1 MAGSSKG
8 SARGSRSKGAQQQQQ
23 QQQQDSPL
31 DPQHVPP
38 EPTPAEIEKK
48 AQEWRKANSKRYDTK
63 RRMGFVEQEK
73 ADMPPE
79 HLRKIIKDHGDMS
92 ARKYRHDKRVY
103 LGALKYMPH
112 AVLKLLENMPM
123 PWEQV
128 REVPVLYHVTGAIT
142 FVNEI
147 PWVIE
152 PVYMAQW
159 GTMWIMMRREKRDRK
174 HFRRMRFPPFD
185 DEEPPL
191 DYGDNLL
198 DVEPLEAIQMEL
210 DEGDDAAVIS
220 WLYDN
225 KPLVDEDA
233 EDAEK
238 SAVGR
243 RINGPTYRK
252 WRLDLPAMA
261 NLHRLAGQLLSDMV
275 DPNYFYLFDLSSFIT
290 AKCLNMAIPG
300 GPRFEPMYK
309 DINPADEDWNEF
321 NDINKIIIRQPIRTE
336 YKVAF
341 PHLYNSLPRKVRVSQ
356 YHTPAVQYVPAD
368 NPDLPAFYFDPVVN
382 PITSRSLVSQFQDDA
397 RAVEDEIFGDGDEDD
412 EFVLPQGAVAFLED
426 TPLETDN
433 TANGIA
439 LYWAPHPFSS
449 RSGHTRRAQDVPLVK
464 DWYLE
469 HCPPGMPVKVRV
481 SYQKLLKNYVLNAIH
496 STPPRPQRKQYLLRQ
511 LRATKFF
518 QSTEIDWVE
527 AGLQVCRQGHNML
540 SLLIHRKRLNYLH
553 LDYNFNLKP
562 IKTLTTK
569 ERKKSRFGNAFHL
582 CIAAGTPVSLAN
594 GLAVPIEHVHAGA
607 ALQCVGAAARS
618 RAIGYAGRAAHGAFQ
633 VHASPQP
640 CLRIECVDGTTL
652 VLTPTHPVLAV
663 RGRAGATMEDAEYV
677 PAGELTDAHSV
688 VCSALYSVVDSPAAD
703 AESRYELLGWPLTQH
718 REKVLALARVL
729 GALAAA
735 DAAGGAADCLH
746 LEYELDVQ
754 QAQADL
760 VTLAGQPG
768 QILRARG
775 LASRST
781 PGFRHVLALPEPAR
795 RMAHCVYGD
804 QHASARP
811 VPEKIRHAPASVQR
825 EFIAAWWGGSGCA
838 QPGSSTKADPTAEWI
853 QAVLAA
859 CFGIRAA
866 GRPCV
871 GGGLQLAPSALA
883 QFAER
888 IGVRYSCRMLAS
900 LDMARRW
907 IGYQARAGSRA
918 QCHDFDGFQR
928 LIRLPL
934 HRGSSPPTVLE
945 APECTLLIPIARVAS
960 EAARHVV
967 YDITVPEHENFVAG
981 SVVVHNCR
989 EILRLTKLVVDSH
1002 VQYRLGNVDAFQ
1014 LADGLQYLFAH
1025 VGQLTGMY
1033 RYKYRLMR
1041 QIRACK
1047 DLKHLIYY
1055 RFNCFPEDHQILTEG
1070 GWMSLADVQLHF
1082 ARQPTL
1088 GVACYDQGR
1097 LVYRNIAADKV
1108 TVAEDTHSLVHIA
1121 DQCAG
1126 DECSGVD
1133 LVVTSGHRM
1142 WLRAGPADQQRVGE
1156 LDPAY
1161 LDEPFRVLSAGEAYA
1176 LRDTIGAHAL
1186 AQFEARCPLG
1196 AETGPVAD
1204 LPFASLGPHTAD
1216 DASALLELYGLWLA
1230 CGSLD
1235 MAARAVVYSPTCAA
1249 RIAQLD
1255 TLLARLAGVLRLA
1268 SASGGS
1274 DGTRSI
1280 DDDAWFDILAAEYG
1294 SEAHVKNGATWFSAW
1309 VHRDCTPEQL
1319 RHVLRGLCAPQDSHD
1334 AAVGGSFGAQSVR
1347 FRDELQRVCLH
1358 AGFSSHWTACSETA
1372 GAQPAGWTVT
1382 WSGGAAARP
1391 LLSVARDFKQS
1402 QRQCRVWCVTVPT
1415 QQQLI
1420 VVRRVQRTAPT
1431 GEVLAASRPVVVGN
1445 TGPVGK
1451 GPGVGFW
1458 APGWRVWLFFLRGIV
1473 PLLERWLGN
1482 LLARQFEGRNSK
1494 GVVKSLTKQRVDSHY
1509 DLELRAGVMHDILD
1523 MMPEG
1528 IRGNKSK
1535 VILQHLSE
1543 AWRCFAPD
1551 TCVRMADGR
1560 SRAAVDIAVGDRVLG
1575 ANGQGLRV
1583 TNTMRGADAM
1593 YEVRLAPS
1601 TGEDSAG
1608 WTLEESADGADNA
1621 GWILEEPGF
1630 VCNSRHDLVLVCP
1643 AQDQVHLHHDTAQR
1657 GYVVHYAS
1665 VAPYHGKAAV
1675 PDALQRASRFFAYG
1689 SSDHSSQ
1696 EAAQAEAEAFARQR
1710 EDARPTMWT
1719 VSAAA
1724 FASYAAVHPVDSR
1737 EFRMLRAG
1745 CLTMPAGAAAC
1756 AELAADVGYLL
1767 GLHLACG
1774 SMHRASYF
1782 VDASA
1787 AGVVG
1792 FLEATAPRL
1801 GLVAERHEHG
1811 QGLLEVHLRSAAGAR
1826 TAESALLAAFR
1837 HAGYLTAG
1845 TKAVDDAL
1853 ESTLLAQSVEVRRAL
1868 LAGAFD
1874 GAGTRTRC
1882 ARCVAPCTYALESGA
1897 GPVGSKHGDDLVRLT
1912 QHIARSLGLA
1922 CDLYRRQHPAA
1933 QALAQQPP
1941 RRLACLVQGA
1951 GACQLPCRRLSL
1963 AESACSVDR
1972 DDGEDGCVR
1981 FTIAQTSARAPY
1993 VGFELEDSPLFLL
2006 ESWLVVHNCYK
2017 ANIPWQVPGMPTA
2030 VENMILRYVKAKAD
2044 WWTSVAHYNRERIR
2058 RGATVDKAVAR
2069 RNCGRLTR
2077 LWLKAE
2083 QERQRSYLK
2092 DGPYVGA
2099 EEAVAIYTTA
2109 VHWLEARRFAPIPFP
2124 PLSYK
2129 HDPKLLVLALERLRE
2144 SYSVQGHLN
2153 ASQREELGLIEQAFD
2168 NPHECFAPGTPVM
2181 LASGRSKPIEAL
2193 AVGDTLMG
2201 DDCLLVDGSVNVDY
2215 QPRRVQRVLHGVN
2228 ADMFTV
2234 TYTPSVCAPGD
2245 ATAPRQQAESF
2256 TVTTGH
2262 FLTIQVPEEG
2272 VAVCELAAR
2281 NCVTSAG
2288 AGQSGASDI
2297 VDVRVE
2303 DYMHLSDE
2311 AKSHCRLIRAGVVYP
2326 ATQPPLVD
2334 PYFLGLW
2341 LACGDNAGAGVYLGV
2356 HDHAVIDWICRL
2368 AAQLGLDCAEYHQ
2381 SIAEPTSL
2389 AQLETVSADGEAVGC
2404 MAAEATCGFVAD
2416 SDDVAFAVDAGPIVP
2431 RATETATDAATGIA
2445 HTVVTP
2451 RHPASYT
2458 PVKLVKVVVSAAS
2471 KHDRSSIC
2479 DALRGYKLL
2488 GASDRFIPDAYLFG
2502 DLDIRRRVLAGLI
2515 DGSGRAPLP
2524 GQQAWEFRQC
2534 VANRRLFDDAVVL
2547 ARSLGLGNHLVAHI
2561 QARPDG
2567 PTTHPADQLAISF
2580 SGVGQESVPVLLPR
2594 VKLAQRVGR
2603 AVGRAFSVE
2612 PAGKGE
2618 WYGCEVD
2625 GNHRFLLGDFTVVR
2639 NCLNR
2644 IKRLLLTQR
2653 AFKEV
2658 GIEFMDLYS
2667 HLVPVFDVEPLEKIT
2682 DAYLD
2687 QYLWYEADKR
2697 RLWAPWVKPADA
2709 EPAPLLVYKW
2719 CQGIN
2724 NLDAAWETGAGESTV
2739 MLEARLARV
2748 FEKVDLTLLNRL
2760 LRLVVDHNLADY
2772 MTAKN
2777 NVVIGFKDM
2786 SHVNAYGMLRGLQFA
2801 PFMFQYYAMIIDLLV
2816 LGLPR
2821 ASEMAGPPGAG
2832 HDFLQF
2838 ADAAAERRHPI
2849 RMYMRY
2855 IDRVFI
2861 VLRLDADEARDLVQR
2876 FLTENPDPNNANVVG
2891 YNNKRCWP
2899 RDSRMR
2905 LMRHDVNLGRAVF
2918 WDVKNRLPRSLTTV
2932 EWDDEATFVSVY
2944 SRDNPNLLFD
2954 MCGFEVRILPTAR
2967 QAGRAAPADGAWAL
2981 VDDRTKQ
2988 RTATAFLRVD
2998 AASQQRFNN
3007 RIRQILM
3014 SSGSTTFTKIA
3025 NKFNTALIGLMTY
3038 YREAV
3043 VHTREMLD
3051 LLVKAETKIQ
3061 SRIMLGL
3068 NSKDCNRMP
3077 PVIFYCYGAGF
3088 RVRMADGSA
3097 RAIEDVAVGDRVLGS
3112 DGCARDV
3119 AHTMQGSAP
3128 LFRVALAP
3136 APTER
3141 AASRISVQSI
3151 CSGSSSDASDA
3162 TPAAATAAAG
3172 ELLYDDAFLCNE
3184 RHRLVILVDT
3194 RSRIRERTGPSQWAE
3209 AGAFV
3214 VEAVEVQHDAAL
3226 GIECPVVVHKTF
3238 EYNAD
3243 FFGLADDGKALACQA
3258 ATDHAQR
3265 MRRHAAAAGAGPD
3278 CVHLWHDR
3286 QKAAFRV
3293 TGRDFPNTLAPP
3305 CRAVYYGCVAAGRVF
3320 GSRAEAQVAA
3330 EAARSTQRYV
3340 EWRVSVGDYLAYVRH
3355 MDARGETP
3363 EPCLMGYGAAVERWP
3378 DAAAETDV
3386 DAAEWRALGR
3396 WLCGASSEAAPGAA
3410 KRVGLTEPLCV
3421 PAAARDRLVGSGGDA
3436 RRALLDGLSEACGVG
3451 GERTRVVAALAL
3463 EHDDVLR
3470 MAYEVARSLGLA
3482 TRARRSTTHGVI
3494 EVNAAAGPVLF
3505 AVSTQAV
3512 SAGQYYG
3519 FQVAAGQ
3526 SPLFC
3531 HADFV
3536 VGSNCPKE
3544 LGGLGMLSMGHVLIP
3559 ESDLRWSRQTDAGT
3573 SHFRAGMSHAE
3584 GQLIPNL
3591 FRYIQP
3597 WSSEVADSQR
3607 VWAEYALKR
3616 QEAATQGRRL
3626 TLEDLEDAW
3635 DRGVPRINT
3644 LFSKDRHTLAYDK
3657 GWRIRGEWKQFQ
3669 LAKANP
3675 FWWTHAKHD
3684 GKLWQL
3690 GSYRTDM
3697 IQALGGVECILEHSL
3712 FRGTYY
3718 PTWEGLFWQQQ
3729 VTSVAGAMGQRQL
3742 TNAQRSGLNQIPNR
3756 RFTLWWSPTINR
3768 CLLPSTRVLMA
3779 DGTTR
3784 EASAIRPGDR
3794 LLGPDSRSR
3803 TVASVHT
3810 GTDALFEIRQ
3820 AYDVPDA
3827 SGLGRV
3833 SFVCNQHH
3841 LLRLSS
3847 RVPAR
3852 LVAADKGAF
3861 RVEYAA
3867 LAPVQA
3873 GGVEGTRLLE
3883 WTHRT
3888 FSSPE
3893 CGDPEE
3899 AAQAFY
3905 SSVGAAPVVWELEAR
3920 LYLDV
3925 DPTIRSRTYQL
3936 VAPVLLANTR
3946 FSALCDQANVPATE
3960 TGDAAQRVGRWIAGD
3975 VPEAGAGPFSDLLR
3989 ALGLLHKPDAATLP
4003 EWIAAE
4009 TVAIRERILA
4019 GLLDSGCHVEPACL
4033 DSADYDSLDAAVSSD
4048 RALDARAERA
4058 RYRRVR
4064 LVTERRAAAVGAV
4077 ALARSLGIAAAVSS
4091 CSRARSCGDSMPA
4104 LCVWLFPCSALS
4116 GVLSLVEAV
4125 RLARPY
4131 PVRYLSVAA
4140 RFDIGMYGA
4149 AAAVRAMAD
4158 EPAAPVDGAPTGESC
4173 DIVEAFDGALLAQV
4187 CETFCVGSLEAASA
4201 ATALERERLLRQAV
4215 VQGVPRDA
4223 LHRIAAAQR
4232 ARGVGEYVGLT
4243 LDDARDKLF
4252 LLGNHAVVHN
4262 SDVYVGFQVQL
4273 DLTGIFMHGKLPT
4286 LKISYVSLFRSHAW
4300 QKSHESLILDLCQ
4313 VLDNELEPLQIETVQ
4328 KEAIHPRKSY
4338 KMTSSAA
4345 DITCFASYKWPV
4357 SSPSMLMDP
4366 ADRMDAGTTQKYW
4379 IDVQLRWG
4387 DFDSHDIER
4396 YTRAK
4401 FLSYTSDSMS
4411 IYPSPT
4417 GVMIGVDLAYNI
4429 YSAYGNWVP
4438 GMKPLLM
4445 QAMAKIMKAS
4455 PALYVIRER
4464 IRKGLQ
4470 LFSSEPTESYLN
4482 STNYAELFSHQTCWF
4497 VDDTNVYR
4505 VTVQKTFEGNLSTR
4519 PINGAMTILNP
4530 RTGQCFIK
4538 VIHSSVWAGQKR
4550 LGQLAKWKTAEETV
4564 ALVRSLPVEEQP
4576 NQLIVS
4582 RKGMLD
4588 PLEVTMLDFPNITIR
4603 GSEMQ
4608 LPLQAL
4614 LKIEKIGDMILK
4626 ATEPKMS
4633 LWSCY
4638 DNWLATVSP
4647 YTAFSRLVLIL
4658 RALHINAERA
4668 KIALR
4673 PDKTTVTEP
4682 HHLWPTLTDEQWI
4695 KVENQLKD
4703 LILADYGKKNNVNV
4717 ASLTMSEIRD
4727 VILGMEIQAPSRQRQ
4742 QITEI
4747 EKQTREQSQLT
4758 ALTTKTQNVH
4768 GDQIVVT
4775 TTSNYE
4781 SQAFASKTEW
4791 RTRAIAAQNLPLR
4804 TKHLYVASDDV
4815 SDAAYTYVLP
4825 KNLLRRFIAIADA
4838 RTQIAG
4844 YLYGVSPAAADQVK
4858 EIRAIVMVPQWATH
4872 LQVHLPD
4879 QMPAHDHLRDLEPL
4893 GWIHTMPHELSHLAP
4908 QDVTIHACTLA
4919 RTADKQ
4925 RVRWDGEKTIAMT
4938 CAFTPGSCS
4947 LAAYKLT
4954 PAGFEWGRENKD
4966 MASPTP
4972 EGFGPA
4978 CFERV
4983 QMLLSDRFMGFFMV
4997 PDDNG

>member
-1 MAGSSKG
+1 MAGGPKG
-8 SARGSRSKGAQQQQQ
+8 APKGTPRGASRGSGRGKDKEQEQEQEA
-23 QQQQDSPL
+23 SPL
-31 DPQHVPP
+31 DPQYTPP
-38 EPTPAEIEKK
+38 ALSRADVDKK
-48 AQEWRKANSKRYDTK
+48 AQEWRKLNAQRYDTR
-63 RRMGFVEQEK
+63 RRMGFAEQEK
-73 ADMPPE
+73 AEMPPE
-79 HLRKIIKDHGDMS
+79 HLRKIIRDHGDMS
-92 ARKYRHDKRVY
+92 ARKFRQDKRVY

-198 DVEPLEAIQMEL
+198 DVEPLEAVQMEL
-210 DEGDDAAVIS
+210 DEGDDAAVID

-225 KPLVDEDA
+225 KPLVDEDP
-233 EDAEK
+233 EDVAR

-243 RINGPTYRK
+243 RVNGPTYRR

-261 NLHRLAGQLLSDMV
+261 TLHRLAGQLLSDMV
-275 DPNYFYLFDLSSFIT
+275 DPNYFYLFDVNSFIT

-341 PHLYNSLPRKVRVSQ
+341 PHLYNSLPRKVRLAQ
-356 YHTPAVQYVPAD
+356 YHTPAVQYIRPD
-368 NPDLPAFYFDPVVN
+368 SPDLPAFYYDPVVN
-382 PITSRSLVSQFQDDA
+382 PIPSRSLVSQFQDDA
-397 RAVEDEIFGDGDEDD
+397 RAVEDELFGDGDEDA
-412 EFVLPQGAVAFLED
+412 EFVLPAGAGAFLED
-426 TPLETDN
+426 TPLETAG
-433 TANGIA
+433 TASGIA
-439 LYWAPHPFSS
+439 LYWAPHPFSA
-449 RSGHTRRAQDVPLVK
+449 RSGHTRRAQDVALVK

-469 HCPPGMPVKVRV
+469 HCPAGMPVKVRV

-496 STPPRPQRKQYLLRQ
+496 ATPPRPQRKTHLLRQ

-540 SLLIHRKRLNYLH
+540 NLLIHRKRLNYLH

-582 CIAAGTPVSLAN
+582 CIAAGTPVSLAS
-594 GLAVPIEHVHAGA
+594 GLAVPIEHVRPGA
-607 ALQCVGAAARS
+607 ALQCVSVSAGARD
-618 RAIGYAGRAAHGAFQ
+618 IGLAGRAARGAFQ
-633 VHASPQP
+633 IHAQPQQ
-640 CLRIECVDGTTL
+640 CLRIECVDGTAL

-663 RGRAGATMEDAEYV
+663 RGRGSMADAEYV
-677 PAGELTDAHSV
+677 PAAELTAAHAV
-688 VCSALYSVVDSPAAD
+688 VCSALGAVAD
-703 AESRYELLGWPLTQH
+703 APADDAAPAGYALHGWALSESRAQ
-718 REKVLALARVL
+718 VLALARVL
-729 GALAAA
+729 GALAARCEGRPGCVRA
-735 DAAGGAADCLH
+735 EHALDA
-746 LEYELDVQ
+746 Q
-754 QAQADL
+754 QIQADL
-760 VTLAGQPG
+760 AALGAPPARPARPAGLG
-768 QILRARG
+768 IRRDC
-775 LASRST
+775 
-781 PGFRHVLALPEPAR
+781 VLALPACVAR
-795 RMAHCVYGD
+795 LAPG
-804 QHASARP
+804 P
-811 VPEKIRHAPASVQR
+811 GVPDLIRAAPASVQR
-825 EFIAAWWGGSGCA
+825 EFIAAWLGGASGGEA
-838 QPGSSTKADPTAEWI
+838 GPQLLLLLLLPPAADNEKGCPVAGWAR
-853 QAVLAA
+853 AVLADR
-859 CFGIRAA
+859 FGVNAA
-866 GRPCV
+866 HGPE
-871 GGGLQLAPSALA
+871 GALA
-883 QFAER
+883 ALAER
-888 IGVRYSCRMLAS
+888 VGVRYSCRLQTG
-900 LDMARRW
+900 LDLARRW
-907 IGYQARAGSRA
+907 AGYRARAGPDAACRSLGAFARMV
-918 QCHDFDGFQR
+918 
-928 LIRLPL
+928 RLP
-934 HRGSSPPTVLE
+934 HRRGSAATV
-945 APECTLLIPIARVAS
+945 AMSPECAVLVPVARVVR
-960 EAARHVV
+960 EAEPRVV

-1055 RFNCFPEDHQILTEG
+1055 RFN
-1070 GWMSLADVQLHF
+1070 
-1082 ARQPTL
+1082 
-1088 GVACYDQGR
+1088 
-1097 LVYRNIAADKV
+1097 
-1108 TVAEDTHSLVHIA
+1108 
-1121 DQCAG
+1121 
-1126 DECSGVD
+1126 
-1133 LVVTSGHRM
+1133 
-1142 WLRAGPADQQRVGE
+1142 
-1156 LDPAY
+1156 
-1161 LDEPFRVLSAGEAYA
+1161 
-1176 LRDTIGAHAL
+1176 
-1186 AQFEARCPLG
+1186 
-1196 AETGPVAD
+1196 TG
-1204 LPFASLGPHTAD
+1204 S
-1216 DASALLELYGLWLA
+1216 
-1230 CGSLD
+1230 
-1235 MAARAVVYSPTCAA
+1235 
-1249 RIAQLD
+1249 
-1255 TLLARLAGVLRLA
+1255 
-1268 SASGGS
+1268 
-1274 DGTRSI
+1274 
-1280 DDDAWFDILAAEYG
+1280 
-1294 SEAHVKNGATWFSAW
+1294 
-1309 VHRDCTPEQL
+1309 
-1319 RHVLRGLCAPQDSHD
+1319 
-1334 AAVGGSFGAQSVR
+1334 
-1347 FRDELQRVCLH
+1347 
-1358 AGFSSHWTACSETA
+1358 
-1372 GAQPAGWTVT
+1372 
-1382 WSGGAAARP
+1382 
-1391 LLSVARDFKQS
+1391 
-1402 QRQCRVWCVTVPT
+1402 
-1415 QQQLI
+1415 
-1420 VVRRVQRTAPT
+1420 
-1431 GEVLAASRPVVVGN
+1431 
-1445 TGPVGK
+1445 VGK

-1509 DLELRAGVMHDILD
+1509 DLELRAAVMHDILD

-1543 AWRCFAPD
+1543 AWR
-1551 TCVRMADGR
+1551 
-1560 SRAAVDIAVGDRVLG
+1560 
-1575 ANGQGLRV
+1575 
-1583 TNTMRGADAM
+1583 
-1593 YEVRLAPS
+1593 
-1601 TGEDSAG
+1601 
-1608 WTLEESADGADNA
+1608 
-1621 GWILEEPGF
+1621 
-1630 VCNSRHDLVLVCP
+1630 
-1643 AQDQVHLHHDTAQR
+1643 
-1657 GYVVHYAS
+1657 
-1665 VAPYHGKAAV
+1665 
-1675 PDALQRASRFFAYG
+1675 
-1689 SSDHSSQ
+1689 
-1696 EAAQAEAEAFARQR
+1696 
-1710 EDARPTMWT
+1710 
-1719 VSAAA
+1719 
-1724 FASYAAVHPVDSR
+1724 
-1737 EFRMLRAG
+1737 
-1745 CLTMPAGAAAC
+1745 
-1756 AELAADVGYLL
+1756 
-1767 GLHLACG
+1767 
-1774 SMHRASYF
+1774 
-1782 VDASA
+1782 
-1787 AGVVG
+1787 
-1792 FLEATAPRL
+1792 
-1801 GLVAERHEHG
+1801 
-1811 QGLLEVHLRSAAGAR
+1811 
-1826 TAESALLAAFR
+1826 
-1837 HAGYLTAG
+1837 
-1845 TKAVDDAL
+1845 
-1853 ESTLLAQSVEVRRAL
+1853 
-1868 LAGAFD
+1868 
-1874 GAGTRTRC
+1874 
-1882 ARCVAPCTYALESGA
+1882 
-1897 GPVGSKHGDDLVRLT
+1897 
-1912 QHIARSLGLA
+1912 
-1922 CDLYRRQHPAA
+1922 
-1933 QALAQQPP
+1933 
-1941 RRLACLVQGA
+1941 
-1951 GACQLPCRRLSL
+1951 
-1963 AESACSVDR
+1963 
-1972 DDGEDGCVR
+1972 
-1981 FTIAQTSARAPY
+1981 
-1993 VGFELEDSPLFLL
+1993 
-2006 ESWLVVHNCYK
+2006 CYK

-2058 RGATVDKAVAR
+2058 RGATADKAVAR

-2099 EEAVAIYTTA
+2099 EEAVAIYTTV
-2109 VHWLEARRFAPIPFP
+2109 VHWLEARRFTPIPFP

-2168 NPHECFAPGTPVM
+2168 NPHEC
-2181 LASGRSKPIEAL
+2181 
-2193 AVGDTLMG
+2193 
-2201 DDCLLVDGSVNVDY
+2201 
-2215 QPRRVQRVLHGVN
+2215 
-2228 ADMFTV
+2228 
-2234 TYTPSVCAPGD
+2234 
-2245 ATAPRQQAESF
+2245 
-2256 TVTTGH
+2256 
-2262 FLTIQVPEEG
+2262 
-2272 VAVCELAAR
+2272 
-2281 NCVTSAG
+2281 
-2288 AGQSGASDI
+2288 
-2297 VDVRVE
+2297 
-2303 DYMHLSDE
+2303 
-2311 AKSHCRLIRAGVVYP
+2311 
-2326 ATQPPLVD
+2326 
-2334 PYFLGLW
+2334 
-2341 LACGDNAGAGVYLGV
+2341 
-2356 HDHAVIDWICRL
+2356 
-2368 AAQLGLDCAEYHQ
+2368 
-2381 SIAEPTSL
+2381 
-2389 AQLETVSADGEAVGC
+2389 
-2404 MAAEATCGFVAD
+2404 
-2416 SDDVAFAVDAGPIVP
+2416 
-2431 RATETATDAATGIA
+2431 
-2445 HTVVTP
+2445 
-2451 RHPASYT
+2451 
-2458 PVKLVKVVVSAAS
+2458 
-2471 KHDRSSIC
+2471 
-2479 DALRGYKLL
+2479 
-2488 GASDRFIPDAYLFG
+2488 
-2502 DLDIRRRVLAGLI
+2502 
-2515 DGSGRAPLP
+2515 
-2524 GQQAWEFRQC
+2524 
-2534 VANRRLFDDAVVL
+2534 
-2547 ARSLGLGNHLVAHI
+2547 
-2561 QARPDG
+2561 
-2567 PTTHPADQLAISF
+2567 
-2580 SGVGQESVPVLLPR
+2580 
-2594 VKLAQRVGR
+2594 
-2603 AVGRAFSVE
+2603 
-2612 PAGKGE
+2612 
-2618 WYGCEVD
+2618 
-2625 GNHRFLLGDFTVVR
+2625 
-2639 NCLNR
+2639 LNR

-2658 GIEFMDLYS
+2658 GIEFMDMYS
-2667 HLVPVFDVEPLEKIT
+2667 HLIPVYDVEPLEKIT

-2697 RLWAPWVKPADA
+2697 RLWAPWVKPADV

-2724 NLDAAWETGAGESTV
+2724 NLDGVWETEAGEATV

-2777 NVVIGFKDM
+2777 NVAISFKDM
-2786 SHVNAYGMLRGLQFA
+2786 SHVNAYGLVRGLQFA
-2801 PFMFQYYAMIIDLLV
+2801 PFVFQYYAMIIDLLI

-2821 ASEMAGPPGAG
+2821 ASEMAGPPTAP

-2855 IDRVFI
+2855 IDRVFM
-2861 VLRLDADEARDLVQR
+2861 VLRLDADESRDLVQR

-2918 WDVKNRLPRSLTTV
+2918 WDVKNRLPRSLTTI

-2954 MCGFEVRILPTAR
+2954 MCGFEVRILPAAR
-2967 QAGRAAPADGAWAL
+2967 QATRAAPADGAWAL
-2981 VDDRTKQ
+2981 VDDRSKQ

-2998 AASQQRFNN
+2998 AASLQRFNN

-3038 YREAV
+3038 FREAV

-3097 RAIEDVAVGDRVLGS
+3097 RAIEDIAVGDRVLGA
-3112 DGCARDV
+3112 DGAARDV
-3119 AHTMQGSAP
+3119 AHTMSGTAP
-3128 LFRVALAP
+3128 LYRVALAAP
-3136 APTER
+3136 ASASGPGPGPGSGSASAER
-3141 AASRISVQSI
+3141 AVSRISVQSI
-3151 CSGSSSDASDA
+3151 CSSSSSGSSAD
-3162 TPAAATAAAG
+3162 AAAAGG

-3194 RSRIRERTGPSQWAE
+3194 RGHVRERAGPSQWAE

-3214 VEAVEVQHDAAL
+3214 VEAVELRHDTAL
-3226 GIECPVVVHKTF
+3226 SLERPTVVRRTF
-3238 EYNAD
+3238 EYNGD
-3243 FFGLADDGKALACQA
+3243 YFGLADDGKALACRA
-3258 ATDHAQR
+3258 ASDHARR
-3265 MRRHAAAAGAGPD
+3265 MRQLAAAAGAAPE

-3293 TGRDFPNTLAPP
+3293 TGRNFPPGLAPP
-3305 CRAVYYGCVAAGRVF
+3305 CRAVYYGCVAAASRVF
-3320 GSRAEAQVAA
+3320 GSRADARAA
-3330 EAARSTQRYV
+3330 ADAARPPSRYV

-3355 MDARGETP
+3355 MDARGEPP

-3378 DAAAETDV
+3378 DARLGGSE
-3386 DAAEWRALGR
+3386 DADEWRALGR
-3396 WLCGASSEAAPGAA
+3396 WLSGEPFAAPAVA
-3410 KRVGLTEPLCV
+3410 KRLGLAEPLRV
-3421 PAAARDRLVGSGGDA
+3421 SAEARGRLVGAGAGA
-3436 RRALLDGLSEACGVG
+3436 RRALLDGLAAAG
-3451 GERTRVVAALAL
+3451 GGPSDHHARTVVALGL

-3470 MAYEVARSLGLA
+3470 LAYEVARSLGLA
-3482 TRARRSTTHGVI
+3482 TRAWRTATHGVVDAGCGAPGPALFSVSAAPA
-3494 EVNAAAGPVLF
+3494 EAAG
-3505 AVSTQAV
+3505 A
-3512 SAGQYYG
+3512 YYG

-3559 ESDLRWSRQTDAGT
+3559 ESDLRWSKQTDVGT

-3616 QEAATQGRRL
+3616 QEAAAQGRRL

-3768 CLLPSTRVLMA
+3768 CLLPATPVRMA
-3779 DGTTR
+3779 DGSVR
-3784 EASAIRPGDR
+3784 AAAQIRPGDR
-3794 LLGPDSRSR
+3794 VLGPDSAPRA
-3803 TVASVHT
+3803 VAAVHS
-3810 GTDALFEIRQ
+3810 GTDRMLDVRQ
-3820 AYDVPDA
+3820 AAAPGGIEFACNSRHILHLVSCVPPRVVAAA
-3827 SGLGRV
+3827 SGGDDSDRSL
-3833 SFVCNQHH
+3833 C
-3841 LLRLSS
+3841 
-3847 RVPAR
+3847 
-3852 LVAADKGAF
+3852 
-3861 RVEYAA
+3861 VEYAA
-3867 LAPVQA
+3867 LAPGAA
-3873 GGVEGTRLLE
+3873 GCLEGTRPLV
-3883 WTHRT
+3883 WVRRA
-3888 FSSPE
+3888 FGP
-3893 CGDPEE
+3893 GAGAAE
-3899 AAQAFY
+3899 AAQAFCD
-3905 SSVGAAPVVWELEAR
+3905 GECPVRVTWDLEAR
-3920 LYLDV
+3920 LYAEI
-3925 DPTIRSRTYQL
+3925 DPEIRRHTFQL
-3936 VAPVLLANTR
+3936 AAPLLLPANAR
-3946 FSALCDQANVPATE
+3946 LAELCSEAGIPLAEDTAMDLGRLIAA
-3960 TGDAAQRVGRWIAGD
+3960 GGRGSDAAKRLARAAGI
-3975 VPEAGAGPFSDLLR
+3975 S
-3989 ALGLLHKPDAATLP
+3989 DAACNPLP
-4003 EWIAAE
+4003 AWLAAE
-4009 TVAIRERILA
+4009 PVAVREHVLA
-4019 GLLDSGCHVEPACL
+4019 GLLDGCVVVPA
-4033 DSADYDSLDAAVSSD
+4033 SADAAADD
-4048 RALDARAERA
+4048 RADLAAGPDRAADVRAERA
-4058 RYRRVR
+4058 HYSRVE
-4064 LVTERRAAAVGAV
+4064 LAVQGAAAARDI
-4077 ALARSLGIAAAVSS
+4077 ARSLGIAFSPGTA
-4091 CSRARSCGDSMPA
+4091 PA
-4104 LCVWLFPCSALS
+4104 GPGALLPCSALS
-4116 GVLSLVEAV
+4116 SVLSL
-4125 RLARPY
+4125 LP
-4131 PVRYLSVAA
+4131 S
-4140 RFDIGMYGA
+4140 
-4149 AAAVRAMAD
+4149 
-4158 EPAAPVDGAPTGESC
+4158 T
-4173 DIVEAFDGALLAQV
+4173 
-4187 CETFCVGSLEAASA
+4187 
-4201 ATALERERLLRQAV
+4201 
-4215 VQGVPRDA
+4215 GVPRP
-4223 LHRIAAAQR
+4223 AAVSHLPVAFSFEV
-4232 ARGVGEYVGLT
+4232 AERGEGEYVGLE
-4243 LDDARDKLF
+4243 LDAASDRLF
-4252 LLGNHAVVHN
+4252 VLGNHTVVHN

-4357 SSPSMLMDP
+4357 STPSMLTEA

-4387 DFDSHDIER
+4387 DYDSHDIER

-4411 IYPSPT
+4411 IYPSAT
-4417 GVMIGVDLAYNI
+4417 GVMVGVDLAYNI
-4429 YSAYGNWVP
+4429 YSAYGNWIP
-4438 GMKPLLM
+4438 GMKPLM
-4445 QAMAKIMKAS
+4445 QQAMAKIMKAS
-4455 PALYVIRER
+4455 PALYVVRER
-4464 IRKGLQ
+4464 IRKALQ

-4668 KIALR
+4668 KIVLR
-4673 PDKTTVTEP
+4673 PDKSTVTEP

-4717 ASLTMSEIRD
+4717 ASLTASEIRD
-4727 VILGMEIQAPSRQRQ
+4727 VILGMEIQAPSQQRQ
-4742 QITEI
+4742 QIAEI
-4747 EKQTREQSQLT
+4747 EKQAREQSQLT

-4815 SDAAYTYVLP
+4815 SDTAHTYVLP
-4825 KNLLRRFIAIADA
+4825 KNLLKRFIAIADA
-4838 RTQIAG
+4838 RAQVAG
-4844 YLYGVSPAAADQVK
+4844 YLYGVSPAGVDQVK
-4858 EIRAIVMVPQWATH
+4858 EIHAIVLVPQWATH

-4879 QMPAHDHLRDLEPL
+4879 KMPVHDYLRDLEPL
-4893 GWIHTMPHELSHLAP
+4893 GWIHTMPHELSHLSP
-4908 QDVTIHACTLA
+4908 QDVTIHSRILA
-4919 RTADKQ
+4919 RTADQ
-4925 RVRWDGEKTIAMT
+4925 PRVRWDGERTIVMT

-4954 PAGFEWGRENKD
+4954 PAGFEWGRDNKD
-4966 MASPTP
+4966 MASPAP
-4972 EGFGPA
+4972 EGFSPA

-4997 PDDNG
+4997 PDDNGVWNYNFMGPAHRADMSYGLQLDVPRPFYDQAHRPSHFMSFADMETTAADEVDLEDEFA

>member
-8 SARGSRSKGAQQQQQ
+8 SARSGRGKGAKQ
-23 QQQQDSPL
+23 QQQQDPDAHL
-31 DPQHVPP
+31 DPEYVPL
-38 EPTPAEIEKK
+38 EPSPAEIEKK
-48 AQEWRKANSKRYDTK
+48 AQEWRKVNSKRYDTK
-63 RRMGFVEQEK
+63 RRMGFAEQEK

-198 DVEPLEAIQMEL
+198 DIEPLEAIQLEL
-210 DEGDDAAVIS
+210 DEGDDAAVID

-225 KPLVDEDA
+225 KPLADEDA

-238 SAVGR
+238 SPVGR
-243 RINGPTYRK
+243 RVNGPTYRK

-275 DPNYFYLFDLSSFIT
+275 DPNYFYLFDLNSFIT

-309 DINPADEDWNEF
+309 DMDPADEDWNEF

-356 YHTPAVQYVPAD
+356 YHTPAVQYVRAD
-368 NPDLPAFYFDPVVN
+368 SPDLPAFYYDPVVN
-382 PITSRSLVSQFQDDA
+382 PISSRSLVSQFKDDA

-412 EFVLPQGAVAFLED
+412 EFVLPPGAAAFLED

-439 LYWAPHPFSS
+439 LYWAPHPFST

-496 STPPRPQRKQYLLRQ
+496 SAPPRPQRKQYLLRQ

-540 SLLIHRKRLNYLH
+540 NLLIHRKRLNYLH

-582 CIAAGTPVSLAN
+582 CIAAGTPVSLAS
-594 GLAVPIEHVHAGA
+594 GLAVPIEAVSAGA
-607 ALQCVGAAARS
+607 ALQCVSGAAHAQS
-618 RAIGYAGRAAHGAFQ
+618 VGYAGRAAGGAFQ
-633 VHASPQP
+633 VHASPQQ
-640 CLRIECVDGTTL
+640 CLRIGCVDGTEL

-663 RGRAGATMEDAEYV
+663 RSHAGATMDDAEYI
-677 PAGELTDAHSV
+677 PAGELTAAHSV
-688 VCSALYSVVDSPAAD
+688 VCSALYSVNDSPAAD
-703 AESRYELLGWPLTQH
+703 AGSRYELLGWKLTQR
-718 REKVLALARVL
+718 RELVLALARVL
-729 GALAAA
+729 GALAAGA
-735 DAAGGAADCLH
+735 AAGWGPGHLH
-746 LEYELDVQ
+746 LECELDVQ
-754 QAQADL
+754 QAQADMA
-760 VTLAGQPG
+760 TLAGEPG
-768 QILRARG
+768 QLLRARG
-775 LASRST
+775 LANLSA
-781 PGFRHVLALPEPAR
+781 PGIRHTLVLPEAVR
-795 RMAHCVYGD
+795 RMACRAFGELSDGAHC
-804 QHASARP
+804 
-811 VPEKIRHAPASVQR
+811 VPEKIRDAPASVQR
-825 EFIAAWWGGSGCA
+825 EFIATWWGCYSGG
-838 QPGSSTKADPTAEWI
+838 QPGGGAKTASVAEWT
-853 QAVLAA
+853 QGVLASN
-859 CFGIRAA
+859 FGVRAS
-866 GRPCV
+866 
-871 GGGLQLAPSALA
+871 GGPGTSGGFQLSPRALA
-883 QFAER
+883 KYAER
-888 IGVRYSCRMLAS
+888 VGVRYNCRMLAA
-900 LDMARRW
+900 LDLARRW
-907 IGYQARAGSRA
+907 IGYQAHAGDRT
-918 QCHDFDGFQR
+918 QCRSFDDFQR
-928 LIRLPL
+928 MVRPPQ
-934 HRGSSPPTVLE
+934 SQQPSPVSALFV
-945 APECTLLIPIARVAS
+945 PIAHVTR
-960 EAARHVV
+960 EAAQHLV
-967 YDITVPEHENFVAG
+967 YDITVPQHENFVAG

-989 EILRLTKLVVDSH
+989 EILRLTKLIVDSH

-1055 RFNCFPEDHQILTEG
+1055 RF
-1070 GWMSLADVQLHF
+1070 
-1082 ARQPTL
+1082 
-1088 GVACYDQGR
+1088 
-1097 LVYRNIAADKV
+1097 
-1108 TVAEDTHSLVHIA
+1108 
-1121 DQCAG
+1121 
-1126 DECSGVD
+1126 
-1133 LVVTSGHRM
+1133 
-1142 WLRAGPADQQRVGE
+1142 
-1156 LDPAY
+1156 
-1161 LDEPFRVLSAGEAYA
+1161 
-1176 LRDTIGAHAL
+1176 
-1186 AQFEARCPLG
+1186 
-1196 AETGPVAD
+1196 
-1204 LPFASLGPHTAD
+1204 
-1216 DASALLELYGLWLA
+1216 
-1230 CGSLD
+1230 
-1235 MAARAVVYSPTCAA
+1235 
-1249 RIAQLD
+1249 
-1255 TLLARLAGVLRLA
+1255 
-1268 SASGGS
+1268 
-1274 DGTRSI
+1274 
-1280 DDDAWFDILAAEYG
+1280 
-1294 SEAHVKNGATWFSAW
+1294 
-1309 VHRDCTPEQL
+1309 
-1319 RHVLRGLCAPQDSHD
+1319 
-1334 AAVGGSFGAQSVR
+1334 
-1347 FRDELQRVCLH
+1347 
-1358 AGFSSHWTACSETA
+1358 
-1372 GAQPAGWTVT
+1372 
-1382 WSGGAAARP
+1382 
-1391 LLSVARDFKQS
+1391 
-1402 QRQCRVWCVTVPT
+1402 
-1415 QQQLI
+1415 
-1420 VVRRVQRTAPT
+1420 
-1431 GEVLAASRPVVVGN
+1431 N

-1509 DLELRAGVMHDILD
+1509 DLELRAAVMHDILD

-1543 AWRCFAPD
+1543 AWRC
-1551 TCVRMADGR
+1551 
-1560 SRAAVDIAVGDRVLG
+1560 
-1575 ANGQGLRV
+1575 
-1583 TNTMRGADAM
+1583 
-1593 YEVRLAPS
+1593 
-1601 TGEDSAG
+1601 
-1608 WTLEESADGADNA
+1608 
-1621 GWILEEPGF
+1621 
-1630 VCNSRHDLVLVCP
+1630 
-1643 AQDQVHLHHDTAQR
+1643 
-1657 GYVVHYAS
+1657 
-1665 VAPYHGKAAV
+1665 
-1675 PDALQRASRFFAYG
+1675 
-1689 SSDHSSQ
+1689 
-1696 EAAQAEAEAFARQR
+1696 
-1710 EDARPTMWT
+1710 
-1719 VSAAA
+1719 
-1724 FASYAAVHPVDSR
+1724 
-1737 EFRMLRAG
+1737 
-1745 CLTMPAGAAAC
+1745 
-1756 AELAADVGYLL
+1756 
-1767 GLHLACG
+1767 
-1774 SMHRASYF
+1774 
-1782 VDASA
+1782 
-1787 AGVVG
+1787 
-1792 FLEATAPRL
+1792 
-1801 GLVAERHEHG
+1801 
-1811 QGLLEVHLRSAAGAR
+1811 
-1826 TAESALLAAFR
+1826 
-1837 HAGYLTAG
+1837 
-1845 TKAVDDAL
+1845 
-1853 ESTLLAQSVEVRRAL
+1853 
-1868 LAGAFD
+1868 
-1874 GAGTRTRC
+1874 
-1882 ARCVAPCTYALESGA
+1882 
-1897 GPVGSKHGDDLVRLT
+1897 
-1912 QHIARSLGLA
+1912 
-1922 CDLYRRQHPAA
+1922 
-1933 QALAQQPP
+1933 
-1941 RRLACLVQGA
+1941 
-1951 GACQLPCRRLSL
+1951 
-1963 AESACSVDR
+1963 
-1972 DDGEDGCVR
+1972 
-1981 FTIAQTSARAPY
+1981 
-1993 VGFELEDSPLFLL
+1993 
-2006 ESWLVVHNCYK
+2006 YK
-2017 ANIPWQVPGMPTA
+2017 ANIPWQVPGMPTP
-2030 VENMILRYVKAKAD
+2030 VENMLLRYVKAKAD

-2077 LWLKAE
+2077 LWLKSE

-2168 NPHECFAPGTPVM
+2168 NPHECFAPGTLVK
-2181 LASGRSKPIEAL
+2181 LASGRATPIEAL
-2193 AVGDTLMG
+2193 AVGDKLMG
-2201 DDCLLVDGSVNVDY
+2201 DDCLTAGGCANPAY
-2215 QPRRVQRVLHGVN
+2215 RPRRVRRVLHGVG

-2234 TYTPSVCAPGD
+2234 SYTP
-2245 ATAPRQQAESF
+2245 APRQQAETF

-2262 FLTIQVPEEG
+2262 FLTLLMQGSV
-2272 VAVCELAAR
+2272 
-2281 NCVTSAG
+2281 
-2288 AGQSGASDI
+2288 
-2297 VDVRVE
+2297 VDMRVE
-2303 DYMHLSDE
+2303 DYMRLDDD
-2311 AKSHCRLIRAGVVYP
+2311 AKARCMLIRAGAIFP
-2326 ATQPPLVD
+2326 AQPLPLLD
-2334 PYFLGLW
+2334 PYFMGLW
-2341 LACGDNAGAGVYLGV
+2341 LAAGARAGAGVYVGCDEHEVL
-2356 HDHAVIDWICRL
+2356 DWLRRL
-2368 AAQLGLDCAEYHQ
+2368 ATRLGLACLEYQ
-2381 SIAEPTSL
+2381 VFVPPAT
-2389 AQLETVSADGEAVGC
+2389 AA
-2404 MAAEATCGFVAD
+2404 MAAEIDCRVDVEAFRDAVAD
-2416 SDDVAFAVDAGPIVP
+2416 GGEMDFPAKDGPVLP
-2431 RATETATDAATGIA
+2431 QSTVTSTDAATGIER
-2445 HTVVTP
+2445 TVVSP
-2451 RHPASYT
+2451 RRPASY
-2458 PVKLVKVVVSAAS
+2458 VRLDVVKVVLCAAGAS
-2471 KHDRSSIC
+2471 GSIPVC
-2479 DALRGYKLL
+2479 CALREYGLL
-2488 GASDRFIPDAYLFG
+2488 DDADRRIPDAYFYG
-2502 DLDIRRRVLAGLI
+2502 DLDTRRSVLAGLV
-2515 DGSGRAPLP
+2515 DGIGCQPAPDEP
-2524 GQQAWEFRQC
+2524 AGWEFLLPAARG
-2534 VANRRLFDDAVVL
+2534 RLFNDAVAL
-2547 ARSLGLGNHLVAHI
+2547 ARSLGLGNCLVA
-2561 QARPDG
+2561 RG
-2567 PTTHPADQLAISF
+2567 TADEHVIRFGGA
-2580 SGVGQESVPVLLPR
+2580 GQELVPVLQPR
-2594 VKLAQRVGR
+2594 RKLAQAAAVVGH
-2603 AVGRAFSVE
+2603 AFTVAA
-2612 PAGKGE
+2612 AGVGE

-2625 GNHRFLLGDFTVVR
+2625 GNHRFLLDDFTVVR

-2658 GIEFMDLYS
+2658 GIEFMDMYS

-2719 CQGIN
+2719 CQGLN
-2724 NLDAAWETGAGESTV
+2724 NLDGAWETGSGESTV

-2777 NVVIGFKDM
+2777 NVVISFKDM

-2861 VLRLDADEARDLVQR
+2861 VLRLDADEARELVQR

-2918 WDVKNRLPRSLTTV
+2918 WDVKNRLPRSLATV

-2967 QAGRAAPADGAWAL
+2967 QATRAAPADGAWAL

-3014 SSGSTTFTKIA
+3014 SSGSTTFTKVA

-3038 YREAV
+3038 FREAV

-3051 LLVKAETKIQ
+3051 LLVRAETKIQ

-3097 RAIEDVAVGDRVLGS
+3097 RVIEDVAVGDRVLGA

-3119 AHTMQGSAP
+3119 AHTMQGTAP

-3136 APTER
+3136 APAER

-3151 CSGSSSDASDA
+3151 CSGSSSDASD
-3162 TPAAATAAAG
+3162 TTSSAAAG
-3172 ELLYDDAFLCNE
+3172 ELLYDDAFMCNE
-3184 RHRLVILVDT
+3184 RHRLVVLVDP
-3194 RSRIRERTGPSQWAE
+3194 RGSIRERAGPSQWAE

-3214 VEAVEVQHDAAL
+3214 VESVKLEYDAAL
-3226 GIECPVVVHKTF
+3226 GFDRPTVAQQTF

-3243 FFGLADDGKALACQA
+3243 FFGLADDAKAQARRA
-3258 ATDHAQR
+3258 ATEHALR
-3265 MRRHAAAAGAGPD
+3265 MRRNGAAAGASAG
-3278 CVHLWHDR
+3278 CVRLWHDR

-3293 TGRDFPNTLAPP
+3293 TGHNFPHTLPSP
-3305 CRAVYYGCVAAGRVF
+3305 CRALYYGCMAAGRVF
-3320 GSRAEAQVAA
+3320 GSRS
-3330 EAARSTQRYV
+3330 AARAAATAAARPAQRHV
-3340 EWRVSVGDYLAYVRH
+3340 EWSVSVGDYLAYVRY

-3363 EPCLMGYGAAVERWP
+3363 EPCLMGYGAAVEQWP
-3378 DAAAETDV
+3378 DAAGAAATD
-3386 DAAEWRALGR
+3386 AEWRALGQ
-3396 WLCGASSEAAPGAA
+3396 WICGAASGDAAPDVA
-3410 KRVGLTEPLCV
+3410 KRVGLAESLAV
-3421 PAAARDRLVGSGGDA
+3421 PAAARGRLVGSSANA
-3436 RRALLDGLSEACGVG
+3436 RRALLDGLSDACGTG
-3451 GERTRVVAALAL
+3451 SGTDHARVVVALEL

-3470 MAYEVARSLGLA
+3470 LAYEVARSLGLA
-3482 TRARRSTTHGVI
+3482 TRARRSATHGVV
-3494 EVNAAAGPVLF
+3494 EVGGAAGPVLF
-3505 AVSTQAV
+3505 AVSMQAV
-3512 SAGQYYG
+3512 RTGPYYG
-3519 FQVAAGQ
+3519 FQVAPGQ

-3559 ESDLRWSRQTDAGT
+3559 ESDLRWSKQTDVGT

-3597 WSSEVADSQR
+3597 WASEVADSQR

-3768 CLLPSTRVLMA
+3768 CLLPSTRVRMA
-3779 DGTTR
+3779 DGTTCA
-3784 EASAIRPGDR
+3784 ASAIRPGDR
-3794 LLGPDSRSR
+3794 LLGPDSEPR

-3810 GTDALFEIRQ
+3810 GSDVLFEIRQ
-3820 AYDVPDA
+3820 DA
-3827 SGLGRV
+3827 DAKAADAVGAISY
-3833 SFVCNQHH
+3833 VCNQHH
-3841 LLRLSS
+3841 ILRLTS
-3847 RVPAR
+3847 RVPPSIDCVDEATY
-3852 LVAADKGAF
+3852 
-3861 RVEYAA
+3861 RVGYAA
-3867 LAPVQA
+3867 LAPA
-3873 GGVEGTRLLE
+3873 TPGALPGTRPLR
-3883 WTHRT
+3883 WIDHTT
-3888 FSSPE
+3888 SVPE
-3893 CGDPEE
+3893 PG
-3899 AAQAFY
+3899 AAKRAACAFQTR
-3905 SSVGAAPVVWELEAR
+3905 VFAAPVVWELEAR
-3920 LYLDV
+3920 LYLEI
-3925 DPTIRSRTYQL
+3925 DPEIRSHTYQL
-3936 VAPVLLANTR
+3936 IAPVLLANQR
-3946 FSALCDQANVPATE
+3946 FATLCEQARTTPKG
-3960 TGDAAQRVGRWIAGD
+3960 TGAAAQLVGRWLAGG
-3975 VPEAGAGPFSDLLR
+3975 VPYACEGAFGELLR
-3989 ALGLLHKPDAATLP
+3989 ALGLYTRHTAVFPD
-4003 EWIAAE
+4003 WFAAE
-4009 TVAIRERILA
+4009 EISTREYLLA
-4019 GLLDSGCHVEPACL
+4019 GLLQHECDWVPACEG
-4033 DSADYDSLDAAVSSD
+4033 SADNCPACCDDIGPHRDDLDAAVGSE
-4048 RALDARAERA
+4048 RVLDARAEKAKYCRIRFA
-4058 RYRRVR
+4058 TVY
-4064 LVTERRAAAVGAV
+4064 RAAAAGAV
-4077 ALARSLGIAAAVSS
+4077 ALARSLGIMVSVS
-4091 CSRARSCGDSMPA
+4091 TCLDNGSDVHGQSAF
-4104 LCVWLFPCSALS
+4104 CVTMFPCSALTS
-4116 GVLSLVEAV
+4116 VLSRVSALDIE
-4125 RLARPY
+4125 RPY
-4131 PVRYLSVAA
+4131 PVRHLAVAYAFTVKAYSGDAVVSAMAGESVACVD
-4140 RFDIGMYGA
+4140 RTPTEEDYNIVDTFGA
-4149 AAAVRAMAD
+4149 AILARICVVLHLDIPRAA
-4158 EPAAPVDGAPTGESC
+4158 EEGAVSKYEG
-4173 DIVEAFDGALLAQV
+4173 IL
-4187 CETFCVGSLEAASA
+4187 
-4201 ATALERERLLRQAV
+4201 RERVAKRLPRETLR
-4215 VQGVPRDA
+4215 
-4223 LHRIAAAQR
+4223 RIQAAQTSQ
-4232 ARGVGEYVGLT
+4232 GVGEYVGLT
-4243 LDDARDKLF
+4243 LDSARDSLF
-4252 LLGNHAVVHN
+4252 VLGNNAVVHN

-4338 KMTSSAA
+4338 KMNSSAA

-4357 SSPSMLMDP
+4357 STPSMLMDP

-4379 IDVQLRWG
+4379 LDVQLRWG

-4396 YTRAK
+4396 YTRTK
-4401 FLSYTSDSMS
+4401 FLGYTSDSMS

-4417 GVMIGVDLAYNI
+4417 GVVIGVDLAYNI
-4429 YSAYGNWVP
+4429 YAAYGNWIP
-4438 GMKPLLM
+4438 GMKPLLQ
-4445 QAMAKIMKAS
+4445 QAMAKIIKAS

-4464 IRKGLQ
+4464 IRKALQ

-4497 VDDTNVYR
+4497 IDDTNVYR

-4519 PINGAMTILNP
+4519 PINGAMSVLNP

-4538 VIHSSVWAGQKR
+4538 VIHNSVWAGQKR

-4638 DNWLATVSP
+4638 DNWLATISP

-4658 RALHINAERA
+4658 RALHINTERA
-4668 KIALR
+4668 KIVLR
-4673 PDKTTVTEP
+4673 PDKSTVTEP

-4717 ASLTMSEIRD
+4717 ASLTASEIRD
-4727 VILGMEIQAPSRQRQ
+4727 VILGMEIQAPSQQRQ
-4742 QITEI
+4742 QIAEI

-4758 ALTTKTQNVH
+4758 ALTTKSQNVH

-4815 SDAAYTYVLP
+4815 SDTAYTYVLP

-4838 RTQIAG
+4838 RTQVAG

-4908 QDVTIHACTLA
+4908 QDVTIHARTLA
-4919 RTADKQ
+4919 RTADKP

-4972 EGFGPA
+4972 EGFSPA

-4983 QMLLSDRFMGFFMV
+4983 QMLLSDRFMGSFMV
-4997 PDDNG
+4997 PDDNGVWNYNFMGPAHRADMSYGLQIDVPRAFYDEAHRPSHFMTFADMETNAIDQADVEDEFA